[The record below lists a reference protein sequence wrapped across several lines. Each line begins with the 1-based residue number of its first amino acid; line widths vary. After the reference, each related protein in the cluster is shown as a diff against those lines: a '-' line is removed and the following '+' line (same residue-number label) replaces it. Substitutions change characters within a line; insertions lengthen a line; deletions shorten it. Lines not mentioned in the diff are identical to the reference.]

1 MLSLFFMVYL
11 GYQPIQTKYNMPLI
25 IVILG
30 ILLLFI
36 LIAKFKLNAF
46 ITFIIVSLFV
56 GIAEGMEPLS
66 VVDSIQKGIG
76 NILGFLVIILGLG
89 AMLGKLV
96 ADSGAAQRIT
106 TKLVEKFGKK
116 NIQWAVVLT
125 GFIVGIPMFYSVGF
139 VILVPLVFTIAAATG
154 LPLLYVGL
162 PMLAS
167 LSVTHG
173 YLPPHPAP
181 TAIAATFSA
190 DIGKTLLYGICVAIP
205 AIIVAGPLLSR
216 TLKGINATPLK
227 EFLNPVILKEEEMP
241 SMANSII
248 SALLPVILIAI
259 AALAEFALPDTFF
272 LKKTLIF
279 MGNPAIAMLISVL
292 VAIYTLGLGRGK
304 KMKEVMDS
312 VGSAIT
318 GITMV
323 LLIIAGSGALKQVLI
338 DSGVS
343 EYIGAMLQESSISPL
358 ILAWLIATVIRVC
371 VGSATVA
378 GLTAAGIV
386 LPLTQGTGVSPELM
400 VLAIGSGSL
409 MLSHVNDSG
418 FWLFKEYFNLSV
430 KDTLKSWTVMET
442 TVGVMGLVG
451 VLVINMFI

>member
-1 MLSLFFMVYL
+1 
-11 GYQPIQTKYNMPLI
+11 MPLI
-25 IVILG
+25 IVIIG

-56 GIAEGMEPLS
+56 GIAEGMEPIS

-106 TKLVEKFGKK
+106 TQLVEKFGKK

-181 TAIAATFSA
+181 TALATMFNA
-190 DIGKTLLYGICVAIP
+190 DIGKTLLYGIIVAIP

-248 SALLPVILIAI
+248 SALLPVILIAA
-259 AALAEFALPDTFF
+259 AALAELLLPETFF
-272 LKKTLIF
+272 LTKILIF
-279 MGNPAIAMLISVL
+279 MGNPAIAMLIAVL

-304 KMKEVMDS
+304 SMKQVMDS

-343 EYIGAMLQESSISPL
+343 TYIGGILEQSSISPL
-358 ILAWLIATVIRVC
+358 ILAWLIATIIRVC

-386 LPLTQGTGVSPELM
+386 LPLVQGTGASPELM

-442 TVGVMGLVG
+442 TVGVMGLIG
-451 VLVINMFI
+451 VLVINTFI